1 LIGALALTEAV
12 GSSLTEGTSRLAADV
27 RDVRRAA
34 AAQRARTAPVRML
47 FPPSMGLTW
56 DNA

>member
-12 GSSLTEGTSRLAADV
+12 GSSLSEGICLAADV